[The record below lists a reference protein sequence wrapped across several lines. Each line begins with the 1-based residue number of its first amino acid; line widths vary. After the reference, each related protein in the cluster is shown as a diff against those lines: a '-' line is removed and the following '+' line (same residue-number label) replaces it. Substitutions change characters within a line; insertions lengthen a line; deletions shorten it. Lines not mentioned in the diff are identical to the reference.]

1 MCQSYI
7 HSNMCYLNGQGMH
20 PRLKLYLQARV
31 HQTVTSNGLHLG
43 SHVWLEKCGQN
54 ILQDLVELW
63 ADNHH
68 LEVRLASL
76 GHIVHVGLV
85 DDLVDREWAIMV
97 HGFTS
102 RCSGLNLSVSLV
114 LMEVA
119 TLPSSPAMVNLCSSV
134 GQEHTVCC
142 SLACCLQRAKPTKPP
157 Q

>member
-1 MCQSYI
+1 
-7 HSNMCYLNGQGMH
+7 MCYLNGQGMH

-63 ADNHH
+63 ADNDH
-68 LEVRLASL
+68 LEVRLTSL

-85 DDLVDREWAIMV
+85 DNLADRECSEDCS
-97 HGFTS
+97 GEFTS

-114 LMEVA
+114 LMEAA
-119 TLPSSPAMVNLCSSV
+119 TLPSSPAIVNLDSSV
-134 GQEHTVCC
+134 GQEHTVCS
-142 SLACCLQRAKPTKPP
+142 SLACGLQMAKNTKPS